1 MPMATAVGCAA
12 LAAAAGCARAAAEP
26 PAPVTLAAPAATQWP
41 ASVAGGAC
49 QLLDYATIEAAIKVR
64 FDVAAASQQGKT
76 YTCVVQ
82 HSDAARPDLTL
93 SVTATTADPATFR
106 STMAPDKAQ
115 PVSGLGKAAYRAGIA
130 GSATQGPAVEVGW
143 LSGDK
148 RLLTLRFT
156 FAPGAA
162 TAAVNGLTPQLVELA
177 KKIDKI
183 KAG

>member
-1 MPMATAVGCAA
+1 MAAAVGCLA
-12 LAAAAGCARAAAEP
+12 LAGAAGCAQAAAEP
-26 PAPVTLAAPAATQWP
+26 PASVPLAAPAATEWP

-93 SVTATTADPATFR
+93 TVTATTADPATFR

-115 PVSGLGKAAYRAGIA
+115 SVSGLGKAAYRAGIA
-130 GSATQGPAVEVGW
+130 ASKTQGPAVEVGW

-156 FAPGAA
+156 FPPGAA
-162 TAAVNGLTPQLVELA
+162 AAAVNGLAPRLVELA
-177 KKIDKI
+177 KKVDKA